1 MGARSFCFAFIPLR
15 FVALGMSAFLLI
27 VGILSAAGAFVLFPE
42 FPNSEVGQKA
52 VVVIAGVF
60 YAFVALSSIV
70 GLAAIVTRTP
80 PVLQLYSTSLAWCT
94 VPELLID
101 ILYLWAYFSTSP
113 STVLNDCEAKNG
125 ETRDCTLQEKG
136 WAGPA
141 VVVLS
146 VIGML
151 IVQPLTTYA
160 LHAYASKLSQE
171 YAWTSVAPVENTES
185 GSNSPSPST
194 YTKSNSNSK
203 SNSDTNSPYTSET
216 KHLLDDSSSAS
227 AGQRES
233 TFSFHL
239 NHLQQHLPSP
249 PHLHLHRHQKTD
261 SNGSNGSEGSVQ
273 GQGQGRVSGDVNRDR
288 ESAGSSFAFVG
299 YENVSPGLHH
309 DVDIDLEQHQDQS
322 PHGRISSEETLL
334 SNPHSRTHGLTATKE
349 GAMKEGEVEDAG
361 DSEEDSDMGGDRP
374 FESLSFP
381 RNNNNKERDLNR
393 MSSYESYADPYY
405 RSS

>member
-1 MGARSFCFAFIPLR
+1 MSHDLQFHSSLHSR
-15 FVALGMSAFLLI
+15 FELVLTVVMSDL
-27 VGILSAAGAFVLFPE
+27 
-42 FPNSEVGQKA
+42 
-52 VVVIAGVF
+52 
-60 YAFVALSSIV
+60 
-70 GLAAIVTRTP
+70 VT
-80 PVLQLYSTSLAWCT
+80 A
-94 VPELLID
+94 
-101 ILYLWAYFSTSP
+101 
-113 STVLNDCEAKNG
+113 
-125 ETRDCTLQEKG
+125 
-136 WAGPA
+136 
-141 VVVLS
+141 
-146 VIGML
+146 
-151 IVQPLTTYA
+151 YA

-185 GSNSPSPST
+185 GSHSPSPSA
-194 YTKSNSNSK
+194 YTKSNSDTNS
-203 SNSDTNSPYTSET
+203 NSPYTSET

-239 NHLQQHLPSP
+239 NHLQQH

-273 GQGQGRVSGDVNRDR
+273 GHGQGRVSGDVNRNR

-299 YENVSPGLHH
+299 YENVPAGLRH
-309 DVDIDLEQHQDQS
+309 DVDIDLEQHRDQS

-349 GAMKEGEVEDAG
+349 GATKEGEVEDAG
-361 DSEEDSDMGGDRP
+361 DSSEDSDMGGDRAP

-381 RNNNNKERDLNR
+381 RNNNKKERDLNR